1 MVREKGRVLGTL
13 GKSGGLPPTSLSPSI
28 MSADGPGLALGPL
41 APGPL
46 PSGSGQANFA
56 FLPPGLRTPGGQSA
70 VIPSLSP

>member
-1 MVREKGRVLGTL
+1 MVGKKGRVLGTL
-13 GKSGGLPPTSLSPSI
+13 GKSGGLPPTSLSPSA
-28 MSADGPGLALGPL
+28 MSVDGPGLALVPL

-56 FLPPGLRTPGGQSA
+56 SLPPGPRAPGGQSA